1 MENRKQNSLPR
12 TQKRTSKYDTSSN
25 TGDRNKP
32 RARTKTKRVHK
43 CALCHKPLEKD
54 SYSNHYCQTDI
65 EIEATSYIKKLL
77 RKESEPRQ
85 NFPQVQHVW
94 ADPHPDP
101 EKKNTYLL
109 KIKAP
114 LDIIPDFI
122 RELQANLSAKKAQM
136 EARRPQSPHDG
147 RCHSPNVNNS
157 YARQKSNSPRPQ
169 SPFDRP
175 SSRDS
180 TRTPNK
186 RSRTPLQPFQLL
198 CSFFNS
204 PDGCTNQNCQRIH
217 REDPKERQRLLELKQ
232 TIQNS
237 KVLNEPIKGLFAILE
252 DAIEKNQELFEA
264 IDKNFK
270 HYLRQPR
277 EQADFQQNVEYV
289 QQAFQFGQELTELRD
304 ELKALCR
311 RCYTNSNPHLQQELH
326 ELIEYTKVRVEEMQ
340 KLDIT
345 EEKIYQK
352 SKSIYDTQFLSRC
365 IMVI

>member
-1 MENRKQNSLPR
+1 MENRNRKQNQNSRPR
-12 TQKRTSKYDTSSN
+12 TQKRTTTSTYDSSSN
-25 TGDRNKP
+25 RGDRNKP

-43 CALCHKPLEKD
+43 CALCHKSLENE

-65 EIEATSYIKKLL
+65 EIQATSYLKKLL

-94 ADPHPDP
+94 ADPHPEP

-114 LDIIPDFI
+114 LDIIPEFI
-122 RELQANLSAKKAQM
+122 KELQSHLA
-136 EARRPQSPHDG
+136 ARPSSYQHSNIQSSSRPSSPHDG
-147 RCHSPNVNNS
+147 G
-157 YARQKSNSPRPQ
+157 KSNRSSPRPH

-175 SSRDS
+175 MSRDS
-180 TRTPNK
+180 CRTRSP
-186 RSRTPLQPFQLL
+186 RSPLQPSQLL

-252 DAIEKNQELFEA
+252 DAIDKNQELFEA

-270 HYLRQPR
+270 LYLRQPT
-277 EQADFQQNVEYV
+277 EKPIFQENVEYV
-289 QQAFQFGQELTELRD
+289 QQAFEFGQELTELRD
-304 ELKALCR
+304 ELKALSR
-311 RCYTNSNPHLQQELH
+311 RCYTNSNPYLQQELH
-326 ELIEYTKVRVEEMQ
+326 ELIEYTKKKVEEMK

-352 SKSIYDTQFLSRC
+352 SKQIYDTQFLSRC